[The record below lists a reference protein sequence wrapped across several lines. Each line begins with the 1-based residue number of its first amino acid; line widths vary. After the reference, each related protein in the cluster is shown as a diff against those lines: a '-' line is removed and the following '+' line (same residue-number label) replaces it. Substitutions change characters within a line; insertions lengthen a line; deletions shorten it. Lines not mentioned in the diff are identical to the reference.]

1 MSPLKQPSTRNSQ
14 AIDSPPL
21 ARLRNVDFGGKK
33 RVNAE
38 SIQEF
43 IKVQRKMEEFDF
55 DSGCTFNAAEML
67 L

>member
-14 AIDSPPL
+14 AIDSPPF
-21 ARLRNVDFGGKK
+21 AVAERRIRKE

-43 IKVQRKMEEFDF
+43 IKRKMEEFDF
-55 DSGCTFNAAEML
+55 DSGGVCTFNVAEML